1 MTYTT
6 TAKALRGGLPTAA
19 ALLLA
24 LVTPAHA
31 APQETALG
39 NWLFVS
45 VTSGDVRSSQ
55 ARGTLL
61 LCDPPQGHGRAAEA
75 CAQLQTTAGDIHALP
90 TADSYCTMVHA
101 PVTAYARG
109 QWNGR
114 EVDYTETFP
123 NACVMKART
132 GAVFALDG

>member
-6 TAKALRGGLPTAA
+6 TAKALRGGLPAAA

-24 LVTPAHA
+24 LVTPAYA

-45 VTSGDVRSSQ
+45 VTTGEVRSSHTQ
-55 ARGTLL
+55 GTLL

-75 CAQLQTTAGDIHALP
+75 CAQLETTDGDIRALP

-101 PVTAYARG
+101 PVTAHARG
-109 QWNGR
+109 LWNGR
-114 EVDYTETFP
+114 PVDYTETFT